1 MKLFFKAT
9 VSLLIFYGL
18 IAYLL
23 LPILWVHYEF
33 HPAVQ
38 NSPKTTQ
45 TKEGIPGDPL
55 NVGLIGSQS
64 EVIHALLKAGWHPA
78 DPVTLKTSLE
88 IAESVLIGR
97 SYPDAPISNLYLW
110 ERRQDLA
117 FEKLVGNNARQRHHV
132 RLWRSD
138 ELGIGGRP
146 LWIAAATFDR
156 SVGVSHRTGQV
167 THHIAPDVDKERDN
181 LMEDLKNVGQLSAL
195 FQVTGVGVTLQGRN
209 GGGDWYYTDGE
220 ITIGTISLNN
230 ETNLQMPEIKS
241 NPVPIQLKN
250 SGFEIVKSIFKIANK
265 TTAL

>member
-1 MKLFFKAT
+1 MKAFLKVTISFLA
-9 VSLLIFYGL
+9 VYVV

-23 LPILWVHYEF
+23 IPALWVHYES

-64 EVIHALLKAGWHPA
+64 EVIYALLKAGWHPA
-78 DPVTLKTSLE
+78 DPITLKTSLE

-97 SYPDAPISNLYLW
+97 SYPDAPVSNLYLW
-110 ERRQDLA
+110 GRRQDLA
-117 FEKLVGNNARQRHHV
+117 FEKLLGNNARQRHHV

-138 ELGIGGRP
+138 ELSMGGRP

-156 SVGVSHRTGQV
+156 GVGVSHRTGQV
-167 THHIAPDVDKERDN
+167 THHIAPDVDKERDD
-181 LMEDLKNVGQLSAL
+181 LMEDLKNAGQLTIL
-195 FQVTGVGVTLQGRN
+195 FQVTGVGVTLKGRN

-220 ITIGTISLNN
+220 ITIGTISRNN
-230 ETNLQMPEIKS
+230 ETNLQMTEIKS
-241 NPVPIQLKN
+241 NPLPIQLKN
-250 SGFEIVKSIFKIANK
+250 NGFEIVKNIFKITNK
-265 TTAL
+265 TTDL